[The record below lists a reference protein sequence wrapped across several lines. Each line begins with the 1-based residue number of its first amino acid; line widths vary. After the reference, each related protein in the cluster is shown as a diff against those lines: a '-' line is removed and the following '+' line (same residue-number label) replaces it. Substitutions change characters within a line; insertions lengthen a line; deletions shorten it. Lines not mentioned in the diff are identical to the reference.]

1 MPIPQANSIL
11 KSNLRISF
19 SSNFRFLSFHT
30 AWVISAILTAAR
42 SLPVFPYQQTCDCTA
57 LTDAMC
63 HKRSSV
69 LMEPIQL
76 MLNPCRGV
84 VTSYKAIVTAHG
96 SPDLMQAS
104 RGRTISAVSIAH
116 EMLKLQN
123 DPLWVI
129 EIASEGM

>member
-1 MPIPQANSIL
+1 
-11 KSNLRISF
+11 
-19 SSNFRFLSFHT
+19 
-30 AWVISAILTAAR
+30 
-42 SLPVFPYQQTCDCTA
+42 
-57 LTDAMC
+57 
-63 HKRSSV
+63 
-69 LMEPIQL
+69 MEPIQL